1 MGEEK
6 EEAVIPEEPV
16 DLGVP
21 TAFCI
26 QLFCIDERYEMRSID
41 FMAEVFKRFPVKT
54 LTVRLSYLPCAVK
67 LLFGC
72 RSLD

>member
-54 LTVRLSYLPCAVK
+54 LTV
-67 LLFGC
+67 
-72 RSLD
+72 SLRVVS